1 MNAEKLNNELDSIFR
16 GQSSCL
22 IALHSFPDPDAMA
35 SGMGLKFF
43 LEKRY
48 GLDVSI
54 AYGGLI
60 GRAENRTMVKV
71 LDIPLKKMERIK
83 LSAYDRIA
91 MVDAQ
96 PTQKNLALDSEMYCH
111 LIIDHHPVKQEGRT
125 EGVWIDTS
133 VGATAVMIYELLQ
146 TIGEKISTHL
156 ATALVYAIRSETQDL
171 GRKAGK
177 RDIEAYL
184 QLFPRANMKYISRI
198 VHPVLPR
205 NYFQNLIQA
214 LKHTYTY
221 RHIMVSHLEDV
232 PYPEM
237 VAEFAD
243 FLLRLQRHTWV
254 LCTGRYRDDLILSMR
269 TTHKNGDA
277 GELIKSL
284 VPDERMAGGHEQF
297 AGGAVPLGREE
308 NREMKEITW
317 EISRRFA
324 SGLDV
329 EKADWKPLV
338 KG

>member
-1 MNAEKLNNELDSIFR
+1 MTAEELINDLDAIFE

-22 IALHSFPDPDAMA
+22 IALHSFPDPDALA
-35 SGMGLKFF
+35 SGMGLKLF
-43 LEKRY
+43 LEERFSV
-48 GLDVSI
+48 DVSL

-60 GRAENRTMVKV
+60 GRAENRTMVRV

-96 PTQKNLALDSEMYCH
+96 PTQKNLALDQEEPCH
-111 LIIDHHPVKQEGRT
+111 VIIDHHPVKGKKKRK
-125 EGVWIDTS
+125 GVWIDTG
-133 VGATAVMIYELLQ
+133 VGATAVMIYELLKL
-146 TIGEKISTHL
+146 IDARVSTSL

-171 GRKAGK
+171 GRKAGR
-177 RDIEAYL
+177 RDIDAYL
-184 QLFPRANMKYISRI
+184 ELFPIANMKYISRI
-198 VHPVLPR
+198 VHPTLPR

-243 FLLRLQRHTWV
+243 FLLRLERHTWA
-254 LCTGRYRDDLILSMR
+254 LCTGRYRESLILSMR

-277 GELIKSL
+277 GELIKLL
-284 VPDERMAGGHEQF
+284 VPDNSMAGGHDQF
-297 AGGAVPLGREE
+297 AGGAIPLSREG

-317 EISRRFA
+317 EISRKFA
-324 SGLDV
+324 AALDI
-329 EKADWKPLV
+329 EKAEWKPLV